1 MHSYVQA
8 DSRQAS
14 TQACID
20 VTHEGKISK
29 VHFLIHHT
37 RSHKIWE
44 AASYT
49 HNKRRQLPCAPSAV
63 QRKNGCM
70 VAASRQAGRQADR
83 QTGRQTGKQ
92 TGKH

>member
-1 MHSYVQA
+1 MKKSVCMRRPRVGKRIVPKWLHEFANTHRTYIMHSYIQA

-29 VHFLIHHT
+29 VHVLIHHT

-44 AASYT
+44 AVSQIPLYA
-49 HNKRRQLPCAPSAV
+49 A
-63 QRKNGCM
+63 CM
-70 VAASRQAGRQADR
+70 VYSG
-83 QTGRQTGKQ
+83 
-92 TGKH
+92 